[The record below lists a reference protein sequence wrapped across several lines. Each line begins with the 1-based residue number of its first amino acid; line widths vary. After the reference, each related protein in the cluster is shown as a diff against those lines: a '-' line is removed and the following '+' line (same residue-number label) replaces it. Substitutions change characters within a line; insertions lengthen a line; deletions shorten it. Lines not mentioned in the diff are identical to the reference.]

1 MTLAGSISVL
11 GLASATYG
19 EKLCA
24 AALQGLA
31 NRDGPV
37 VFMDYGVYDAPEA
50 RRTNEIF
57 IDDEAWFTKFRSMV
71 GNQDLLNLD
80 YYRKEHGF
88 AIRQLANLDEFIAEN
103 LGILNGYVIWDE
115 AVPDSVNIAL
125 MLCARDSLL
134 PVSPEMSA
142 GMDRFGLTL
151 RHDLRGRWPD
161 RLALYRWAFS
171 ELWSSCAVGVVACVE
186 PGWHRPEFVDYIVQN
201 RIFTYSLAGGVQGLG
216 STLLM
221 LLAFGPAFLRELVF
235 GLRLDGVVRR
245 LGLGLMAL
253 KSEEVRPSNRIQKAV
268 RGNPYPT
275 IFGWHTKRDD
285 ELAFMLQLSSNGLR
299 LVPSHLAGNFSFHS
313 KVKPLGDPA
322 KKPGQEFV
330 LDPKGT
336 YITFTLSDGD
346 QLMMMNTAE
355 LGNWYSPVRGTIP
368 FNWEVQP
375 LLAEMAPALL
385 ERFTRGATHND
396 CLIAGPSGAGYIVP
410 PLCPDLAGYMKE
422 TARLCEK
429 AGIDIV
435 TTYIA
440 DPPRRILR
448 TLARNKGHLAG
459 FLCGYAIVG
468 RAPQSLVAGTV
479 FVANEV
485 PLAAAIHDTPEA
497 LLAGLRTKIEAPGTL
512 PRFIGVHLFAYRTGI
527 DDITRFM
534 AGFDDSHIHFVK
546 ADEFLSLARHHHS
559 RART

>member
-1 MTLAGSISVL
+1 
-11 GLASATYG
+11 
-19 EKLCA
+19 
-24 AALQGLA
+24 
-31 NRDGPV
+31 
-37 VFMDYGVYDAPEA
+37 
-50 RRTNEIF
+50 
-57 IDDEAWFTKFRSMV
+57 
-71 GNQDLLNLD
+71 
-80 YYRKEHGF
+80 
-88 AIRQLANLDEFIAEN
+88 
-103 LGILNGYVIWDE
+103 
-115 AVPDSVNIAL
+115 
-125 MLCARDSLL
+125 
-134 PVSPEMSA
+134 
-142 GMDRFGLTL
+142 
-151 RHDLRGRWPD
+151 
-161 RLALYRWAFS
+161 
-171 ELWSSCAVGVVACVE
+171 
-186 PGWHRPEFVDYIVQN
+186 
-201 RIFTYSLAGGVQGLG
+201 
-216 STLLM
+216 
-221 LLAFGPAFLRELVF
+221 
-235 GLRLDGVVRR
+235 
-245 LGLGLMAL
+245 
-253 KSEEVRPSNRIQKAV
+253 
-268 RGNPYPT
+268 
-275 IFGWHTKRDD
+275 
-285 ELAFMLQLSSNGLR
+285 
-299 LVPSHLAGNFSFHS
+299 
-313 KVKPLGDPA
+313 
-322 KKPGQEFV
+322 
-330 LDPKGT
+330 
-336 YITFTLSDGD
+336 
-346 QLMMMNTAE
+346 MMMNTAE